1 MMLHELIKARKEKV
15 AVVGLGYVGLPLAI
29 EFGKV
34 VPTIAFDICEKRI
47 RALKNSQDWNGEI
60 GFEEFQASRWIE
72 FSNTPADLKGAQFI
86 IVAVPTPITK
96 SKQPDLSC
104 VQRASELVGRNLSKG
119 AIVVYESTVYPGVT
133 EEVCL
138 PILEKES
145 QLRCGIDFKLGYS
158 PERMNPGD
166 KEHTLPNI
174 LKIVS
179 GQDVESLEN
188 IANVYALVIKAG
200 VYRAETIKVA
210 EAAKVIENAQ
220 RDLNIAFVNELAM
233 LFDKMGVD
241 TKSVLEAAGTKWN
254 FIKMSPGLVGGH
266 CIGVDPYYLTSK
278 AAELGYHSQVILA
291 GRKINDDMGKY
302 IAQQTVKQ
310 LIFANKN
317 VKNAQVLI
325 MGVTFKE
332 NVKDIRNSKVIDVV
346 NELREFG
353 VDVCI
358 TDPLADPHEVE
369 KEYGLQLSVY
379 DPNAHYDAIV
389 ITVKHEAFL
398 KSLTIPQLKKHLCK
412 KNEDREGRESCGVV
426 MDVKWLLDKKAVQ
439 DAGLVYWRL

>member
-1 MMLHELIKARKEKV
+1 MLHELIRTRKEKV

-29 EFGKV
+29 EFGKI
-34 VPTIAFDICEKRI
+34 VPTIAFDVSEKRI
-47 RALKNSQDWNGEI
+47 QALKNNQDWNGEI
-60 GFEEFQASRWIE
+60 SPEEFASSSGIE
-72 FSNTPADLKGAQFI
+72 FSNNPADLKSAKFI

-96 SKQPDLSC
+96 NKQPDLTC
-104 VQRASELVGRNLSKG
+104 VQKASELVGRNLSKG

-145 QLRCGIDFKLGYS
+145 HLRCGIDFKLGYS
-158 PERMNPGD
+158 PERINPGD
-166 KEHTLPNI
+166 REHKVANI

-179 GQDVESLEN
+179 GQDAESLEN
-188 IANVYALVIKAG
+188 VAKVYELVIKAG

-210 EAAKVIENAQ
+210 EAAKVIENTQ
-220 RDLNIAFVNELAM
+220 RDLNIALVNELSM
-233 LFDKMGVD
+233 LFDRMGVD

-278 AAELGYHSQVILA
+278 AEELGYHSQVILA

-302 IAQQTVKQ
+302 VAEQTVKR

-317 VKNAQVLI
+317 VKHAKVLI

-332 NVKDIRNSKVIDVV
+332 NVTDIRNSKVIDVV

-353 VDVCI
+353 IEVSI
-358 TDPLADPHEVE
+358 TDPLANPQEVE
-369 KEYGLQLSVY
+369 EEYGLHLSTY
-379 DPNAHYDAIV
+379 DPNALYDAII
-389 ITVKHEAFL
+389 ITVAHDAFK
-398 KSLTIPQLKKHLCK
+398 KSLTIPQLKKHLC
-412 KNEDREGRESCGVV
+412 EGKHCGVV
-426 MDVKWLLDKKAVQ
+426 IDVKWLLDKKAVQ
-439 DAGLVYWRL
+439 DAGLIYWRL